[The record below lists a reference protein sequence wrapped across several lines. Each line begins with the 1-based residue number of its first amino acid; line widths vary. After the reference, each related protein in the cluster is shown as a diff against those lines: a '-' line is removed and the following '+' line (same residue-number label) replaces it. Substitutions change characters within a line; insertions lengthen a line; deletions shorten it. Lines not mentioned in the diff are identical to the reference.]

1 MRIVLITPHALDEN
15 AVADNRVDD
24 AFVLHAM
31 TFGYSAALAC
41 SSPNLFQHLTN
52 AYGDVA
58 GIVGASTDA
67 FPVFH
72 LHEILEQRITQP
84 MYVHILSLVLDPELR
99 GDMFLRNTIDNL
111 PDMLVLQ
118 GECFI
123 EGLPVG
129 TYSERR
135 DIVAEILSDQASMAA
150 DVERFFEGDAAFKYT
165 PRTAAR
171 RMLHQGL
178 GCSTPHVPLLMLFE
192 GEEYQEPHITIP
204 VSPNNPLI
212 DTILDHRELVI

>member
-15 AVADNRVDD
+15 VEDGGLIDD
-24 AFVLHAM
+24 AFVLTAM

-41 SSPNLFQHLTN
+41 SSHNLFQHLTN

-58 GIVGASTDA
+58 GIVGASTET

-72 LHEILEQRITQP
+72 LHEILEHRITQP

-135 DIVAEILSDQASMAA
+135 DIVAEVLTDHASMEA
-150 DVERFFEGDAAFKYT
+150 DCDKFFEGAASFKYT

-171 RMLHQGL
+171 RMLYQGL
-178 GCSTPHVPLLMLFE
+178 GCSNPNIPLIMLFE
-192 GEEYQEPHITIP
+192 GAEYAEPHITIP
-204 VSPNNPLI
+204 VHTNNPLI
-212 DTILDHRELVI
+212 DTIVDQRELAL